1 VLVNNNMSMVRVS
14 MVRVSMVHVWVW
26 YMCEYG
32 TCWLITQ

>member
-32 TCWLITQ
+32 TCWL